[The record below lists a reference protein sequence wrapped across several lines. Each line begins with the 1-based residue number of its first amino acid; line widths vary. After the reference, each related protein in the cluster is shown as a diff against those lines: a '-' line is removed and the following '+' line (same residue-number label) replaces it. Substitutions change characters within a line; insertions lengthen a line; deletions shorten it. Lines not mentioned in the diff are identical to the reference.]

1 METITNTNNII
12 DTKIIH
18 LSSRGDSGNILNG
31 DYKSVIQYNI
41 PDAITNDDTI
51 DYILW
56 SIPFCIIPNSF
67 YIINETNNKLVITIN
82 SITTDYYFEY
92 GNYSANLFIKQFN
105 LIIPSTFIITL
116 DSLNSKFT
124 ITNTTYD
131 FIIENSTIDY
141 IIGFT
146 GSISSIDKSITF
158 SRCCNFLPLPRV
170 NICCSQLSNFTLMA
184 SKNDISNIILS
195 VPNNGKLNGQI
206 IYNNVS
212 QIKKLFKNDRLDNFI
227 ISLTNDDGEPINFN
241 GISFYMSLQFD
252 ICRKQIIKP
261 LNFKK
266 IVNLINNKILEENE
280 NNI

>member
-51 DYILW
+51 DYIHW

-105 LIIPSTFIITL
+105 LIIPNTFIITL

-131 FIIENSTIDY
+131 FIIQNSTIDY

-206 IYNNVS
+206 IYNNIS
-212 QIKKLFKNDRLDNFI
+212 QIQTLFKNDRLDNFI
-227 ISLTNDDGEPINFN
+227 ISLTNDDGDPINFN